1 MINERT
7 TNTSN
12 VGCQYFV
19 ERMFH
24 AVSYTYNAVSFIV
37 VAVFF
42 IVYGRIYALYD
53 FSLLIFSHATIW
65 CKHVFAFLQVVL

>member
-53 FSLLIFSHATIW
+53 FFFVDYW
-65 CKHVFAFLQVVL
+65 CPIKLFWSYLC